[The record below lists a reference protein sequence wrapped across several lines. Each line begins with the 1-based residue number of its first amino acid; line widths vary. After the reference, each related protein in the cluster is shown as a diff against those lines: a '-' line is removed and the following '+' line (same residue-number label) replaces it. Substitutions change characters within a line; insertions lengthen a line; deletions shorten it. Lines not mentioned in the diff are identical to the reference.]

1 MSVFLEK
8 SEPEKSRFDPLRR
21 TFPNDA
27 NIRFAHKNHSRR
39 NARLRVPLDLF

>member
-8 SEPEKSRFDPLRR
+8 NEPVKARFDPLRR

-39 NARLRVPLDLF
+39 NAFLRIALRFV